1 MGSITPARGGSGPGY
16 FPGARHTAQR
26 TFPSWCGLISTR
38 LLCLQTSQ
46 SMHRRVYDKPWFIPD
61 GLKLDYKALSLRS
74 LDPLAPLDALFLQ
87 PQVLPGIREE
97 STGSFQ
103 GVGEK
108 AVGKQE
114 TLQGAGLPSSAPAS
128 ERFPVPRMTVFRSLC

>member
-1 MGSITPARGGSGPGY
+1 MGLDIFRVLDTQHNVPSHRGVALFLHVFCAYRQVNPCTDEFMTSRGSSLMDSNLTTKTRRQEGP
-16 FPGARHTAQR
+16 P
-26 TFPSWCGLISTR
+26 
-38 LLCLQTSQ
+38 
-46 SMHRRVYDKPWFIPD
+46 
-61 GLKLDYKALSLRS
+61 ALSPHS
-74 LDPLAPLDALFLQ
+74 LGPLAPLDALFLQ

-97 STGSFQ
+97 SSGSFQ
-103 GVGEK
+103 GVSEK